1 MDLITS
7 LESIRPDQPTVLT
20 IGTFDGVHVGHRQL
34 ITKMVAAARAGDM
47 RAGVLTFYPH
57 PAVVLRGR
65 EPAFYITSPDE
76 KAALFAELGIDLVV
90 THPFT
95 HETSLITAGEFLQR
109 LQAHLDVREIWAG
122 PDFAMGPHAD
132 GTLGVSRARLPQT
145 GRTVHVREPVPRGG
159 AVVSGSRVRAALR
172 AGDSEQVTSCPGR
185 PFRIPGVVVE
195 GKKRGQS
202 IGVATATLDLWA
214 ERAYPAVGVYACT
227 AFVGSD
233 RYAAATNIGF
243 RPTFDGENDHVSIEA
258 HLLDFEGDLY
268 GQEIALDFHTRLRP
282 ERKFESVDALI
293 AQVQADIAAALKIH
307 VQHPEGAPRP

>member
-20 IGTFDGVHVGHRQL
+20 IGTFDGVHVGHRRL
-34 ITKMVAAARAGDM
+34 ITEMVAAAHARDM

-65 EPAFYITSPDE
+65 EPAFYITSPAE
-76 KAALFAELGIDLVV
+76 KAALFAEFGIDLVV
-90 THPFT
+90 THPFD

-122 PDFAMGPHAD
+122 PDFAMGHNRE
-132 GTLGVSRARLPQT
+132 GTLDWFRERSPQT
-145 GRTVHVREPVPRGG
+145 GVTVHVCEPVTRGG
-159 AVVSGSRVRAALR
+159 EVVSSSRVRAALR
-172 AGDSEQVTSCPGR
+172 AGDIEQVTSCLGR

-195 GKKRGQS
+195 GKKRGQT
-202 IGVATATLDLWA
+202 IGVATANLDLWA

-243 RPTFDGENDHVSIEA
+243 RPTFDDENDHVSIEA

-282 ERKFESVDALI
+282 EKKFESVDALI
-293 AQVQADIAAALKIH
+293 AQVHADIATAREIH
-307 VQHPEGAPRP
+307 AQYTEGALRP